1 MMIVSLVALHVGPII
16 WSLAL
21 GLPVIGLVLGYGR
34 RLQSR
39 EVRAARAVEEARLA
53 IAAARVDD
61 AWRHLSHAFISDT
74 NLSPA
79 EASSNRAVLHQ
90 LQRLLS
96 PTLVQPVGRTL
107 QPLEHAYAQIEA
119 GHRGGTALARASLVE
134 LVINTHGEANLA
146 VLAVLDTPV
155 AQLADTIEVMPA
167 AAIAG

>member
-1 MMIVSLVALHVGPII
+1 MLASLVAMHVGPII
-16 WSLAL
+16 WALAL
-21 GLPVIGLVLGYGR
+21 GLPAVGLVLGYGR
-34 RLQSR
+34 RLQTR

-61 AWRHLSHAFISDT
+61 AWLHLEQAFIADT

-96 PTLVQPVGRTL
+96 PKLVQPVGRTL
-107 QPLEHAYAQIEA
+107 QPLEHAYAQIAA
-119 GHRGGTALARASLVE
+119 GHRGGTALARASVVE
-134 LVINTHGEANLA
+134 LVIGTRGEANLA
-146 VLAVLDTPV
+146 VLAVLDTPL
-155 AQLADTIEVMPA
+155 AQLDDTVEVMPA